1 MGPSTRPELMEWTD
15 EPATWK
21 QLKYLRQ
28 LGCKLDHPLT
38 KIEASDLI
46 GKLGGRQEREET
58 PQEKISRQMK
68 ERGAAYHLR
77 LSVEDARRMNV
88 GGGQDQIERA
98 QRVLA
103 LAIAERQEFWV
114 DSCRGV
120 SKSQAASMQVQELY
134 QKFGCRFIPPTHND
148 VQYILDALDSAMPL
162 WDRDHPELFF
172 QTLQLNFPQLL
183 RHSA

>member
-1 MGPSTRPELMEWTD
+1 MSRAKGRPPARLPVDFVDEAMES
-15 EPATWK
+15 
-21 QLKYLRQ
+21 
-28 LGCKLDHPLT
+28 C
-38 KIEASDLI
+38 ASI
-46 GKLGGRQEREET
+46 K
-58 PQEKISRQMK
+58 
-68 ERGAAYHLR
+68 
-77 LSVEDARRMNV
+77 
-88 GGGQDQIERA
+88 
-98 QRVLA
+98 
-103 LAIAERQEFWV
+103 AIAERQEFWV